1 MTGYIEKL
9 LCNKQRVIAALCFI
23 LFVINTQIKQTLAWD
38 SPIINMS
45 FHTTELIMSF
55 VILSYY
61 RLSDILK
68 HKLIYIIYSVAGL
81 IAGIT
86 FICIRFRTEFHFRY
100 PAVIIMVAGL
110 FMMGICAISTI
121 IFYIVDKNKLT
132 LNRPAFAVWFLLMVL
147 MSVSTGDFAL
157 YALRFFICFL
167 MYYLAPHKEI
177 TQKSITEGMVIG
189 LVLGYLFEF
198 GFCLLFRPY
207 DIVRYM
213 GNFSNPNHNCLFLD
227 FVLAALLGGLLLAHK
242 NACKK
247 IVSVFLYI
255 LLGTDLACIYMT
267 ASRSGWLGAFFI
279 FALYIVF
286 YVRITGRNVLK
297 HICVFALLFLVGLP
311 LTYVAIRYMP
321 LTNPYVKFYY
331 FDNHNYHPVNRDNK
345 FDSDNYIGFK
355 QMLLSPLGRFSVILE
370 ANDAVSEEVDVVT
383 AELTDEVTEEITE
396 QEPVDNANGAL
407 LAEESSDPVLVRYT
421 IHKWYFDHL
430 TLRGVPSDEQGFQ
443 LTPDHY
449 VQDAHNIFLAYGADY
464 GYPAMIMFII
474 LIVYGEVYC
483 IIKALKQKDAI
494 YAISAMMIIVA
505 PVVGMFEYAWGYG
518 LISMIIPYFCMKN
531 VVVKTAEKQA

>member
-1 MTGYIEKL
+1 MINSIKKIL
-9 LCNKQRVIAALCFI
+9 SDKQRTIVALCFI
-23 LFVINTQIKQTLAWD
+23 FFIVNTQIKQTLAWD
-38 SPIINMS
+38 SPVINAS
-45 FHTTELIMSF
+45 FHTTEFIMSF

-61 RLSDILK
+61 RFSDMLK
-68 HKLIYIIYSVAGL
+68 HKRIYIIYSIVGL
-81 IAGIT
+81 IAGIA

-121 IFYIVDKNKLT
+121 IYYIVDKNKLS
-132 LNRPAFAVWFLLMVL
+132 LNRPAFAVWFVLMLL
-147 MSVSTGDFAL
+147 MSVSAGDYAL

-167 MYYLAPHKEI
+167 MYYLAPRKENGR
-177 TQKSITEGMVIG
+177 KSITEGMVTGI
-189 LVLGYLFEF
+189 VLGYLFEF

-207 DIVRYM
+207 DYIRYL

-227 FVLAALLGGLLLAHK
+227 FVLAALLGSLLLAHQ
-242 NACKK
+242 NECKK
-247 IVSVFLYI
+247 IVRVFLYI

-267 ASRSGWLGAFFI
+267 ASRSGWLGAFFVVI
-279 FALYIVF
+279 LYLVF
-286 YVRITGRNVLK
+286 YGRITRRNVVK
-297 HICVFALLFLVGLP
+297 HISVFALIFLLGLP
-311 LTYVAIRYMP
+311 ITYTAIRYMP

-331 FDNHNYHPVNRDNK
+331 FDNHNFHTVNRDNK
-345 FDSDNYIGFK
+345 FDQSNYVGFAN
-355 QMLLSPLGRFSVILE
+355 MLLSPWGRFSAVFNADE
-370 ANDAVSEEVDVVT
+370 NMDDVSEVT
-383 AELTDEVTEEITE
+383 DDLNAESSVE
-396 QEPVDNANGAL
+396 AL
-407 LAEESSDPVLVRYT
+407 LTYEESKSAVVVRRT
-421 IHKWYFDHL
+421 IYKWYFDHL
-430 TLRGVPSDEQGFQ
+430 TLRGVPTDEQGFQ

-483 IIKALKQKDAI
+483 IIKALKQKDVI

-518 LISMIIPYFCMKN
+518 LIAMIAPYFCMKN

>member
-1 MTGYIEKL
+1 MIEDIKKL
-9 LCNKQRVIAALCFI
+9 LCDKQRLTVALCFM

-38 SPIINMS
+38 SPVINAS

-68 HKLIYIIYSVAGL
+68 HKRIYIIYSVAGL
-81 IAGIT
+81 IAGIA

-110 FMMGICAISTI
+110 FMLGICAISTI
-121 IFYIVDKNKLT
+121 IYYIVDKNKLT

-147 MSVSTGDFAL
+147 MSVSAGDFAL

-167 MYYLAPHKEI
+167 MYYLAPHRET

-227 FVLAALLGGLLLAHK
+227 FVLAALLGGLLLTHH
-242 NACKK
+242 NGCKR
-247 IVSVFLYI
+247 IVSIFLYI
-255 LLGTDLACIYMT
+255 LIGTDLACIYMT
-267 ASRSGWLGAFFI
+267 ASRSGWLGAFFV

-286 YVRITGRNVLK
+286 YVRITGKKFLK
-297 HICVFALLFLVGLP
+297 HICFFAMIFLLGLP

-321 LTNPYVKFYY
+321 LSNPYVKFYF
-331 FDNHNYHPVNRDNK
+331 FDNHNYHTVHRENK
-345 FDSDNYIGFK
+345 YDQSNYIGFK

-370 ANDAVSEEVDVVT
+370 SNDNVSEEVV
-383 AELTDEVTEEITE
+383 EITE
-396 QEPVDNANGAL
+396 EYTEDVQADNSNGAL
-407 LAEESSDPVLVRYT
+407 LTEESSDPVLVRYT
-421 IHKWYFDHL
+421 IHKWYFEHL
-430 TLRGVPSDEQGFQ
+430 TLRGVPADEQGFQ

-449 VQDAHNIFLAYGADY
+449 VQDAHNIFLSYGADY
-464 GYPAMIMFII
+464 GFPAMIMFIVLI
-474 LIVYGEVYC
+474 LYSEVYC
-483 IIKALKQKDAI
+483 IVKALKQKDVI
-494 YAISAMMIIVA
+494 YAISAMMIIIS